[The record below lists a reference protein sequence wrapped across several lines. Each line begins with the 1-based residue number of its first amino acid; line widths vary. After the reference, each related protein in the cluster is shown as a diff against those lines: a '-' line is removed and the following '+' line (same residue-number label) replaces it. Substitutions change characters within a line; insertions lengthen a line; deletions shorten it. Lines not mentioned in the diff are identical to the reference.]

1 MHGSSQNFEEYS
13 PMTHKYLRG
22 LKGLTFLL
30 LAVFA
35 AINLRP
41 QSGNQGIL
49 TITVQDTT
57 GSVIPAA
64 ALVLR
69 DIATNEIRQTVTLD
83 KGTYTFAGLD
93 AGNYSLTVS
102 KSGFKNTVYDSIV
115 VNASRVTGL
124 SISLEVGSLSQR
136 VVVQAEQSPIIET
149 TSNVIGTTI
158 DLQQIEQLPMDD
170 RDPTAFTLFV
180 PGYANGTWNNQ
191 QGQAEVTSVDGAIA
205 ISDRFKSFGA
215 MGPQTTAVTPRLQNV
230 QEITVQTSGLNATQG
245 YGQAAMQTVL
255 ATRRGSNEFH
265 GRAFANLENSGLN
278 SNSWYNDFYGIP
290 KPLYHKNDFGGAIG
304 GPILKDRLFFFGS
317 YEQDSIPGKGTAI
330 NSVLTPSM
338 QQGNYTYLG
347 NDGNSHTVNLLTL
360 AGAAGLQ
367 SKVDTGIAAEISKI
381 NGALSGGTLGTVS
394 GADQYE
400 SQNVQLL
407 TFHEPNNQY
416 FYYPTVRVDYNMRRN
431 LSFSV
436 AFNEQKTSQPTNLFP
451 SYPGPSFSWMQDGV
465 RSNAYTAAL
474 GVNWIISPRVI
485 NQFQGGYL
493 YNYLISAPKS
503 ADYDRTR
510 HITWWAGPWGLN
522 LGPNNNSGG
531 TSGDFFYSTIS
542 NFYPLF
548 SFNDNLL
555 WQHKTHNFTFG
566 VSFYR
571 EQDHYWNPPQGYDN
585 VVMDMGGG
593 DPGLNVFSASNPA
606 LATANGTQ
614 LGEMQG
620 YYAILTGDV
629 VTVAGSH
636 PINSHTHQYQPYG
649 ALNLDEVQRGTG
661 LFFQDSWRMLPSLT
675 LNLGLRWDFTGD
687 DHDLNGIY
695 YSPTTTGLWG
705 PSGVNNLFNPG
716 SFQGEAN
723 PAYVSRGHAYSPW
736 NVSPQPN
743 FGFAWSPHVSEGW
756 LGSILGKSSTVVRGG
771 YALTRYTPQYQD
783 YWSYASDF
791 GSFFY
796 QNFSLN
802 AANSPSTGY
811 YTAGSEHYA
820 NYLNGTFPTNYLVN
834 PASYSSQIS
843 EASQFEQAGLEGMN
857 SNIQQPYTES
867 WNFGI
872 QRKLGENNAI
882 EVRYVGNRA
891 VHQWVALNLNE
902 VNIFENG
909 FLQEFQKAQQA
920 LAASGG
926 ASFQGPAGSM
936 PILDTAFQD
945 NLTGGYT
952 FGGFIYNLQHG
963 QVGSMAAG
971 LATPFGATSNYFCNL
986 VPSSFAPCATNLGY
1000 SGNGGSY
1007 PTNLFQLNPY
1017 QAGNG
1022 VGYLTGAGY
1031 SDYNSLQIEFRQQN
1045 WHGMHFTGNY
1055 TRARSLGMTTQ
1066 YTLRNL
1072 RLGYGPTGSD
1082 VHNVANILG
1091 TFDLPFGKGKVYL
1104 SNNAWLDRAVGGWT
1118 VGTTNTITSGGPIQI
1133 TGGNQTFNNL
1143 FDGGIV
1149 LHGIT
1154 NKQLQHAVGF
1164 HSVAGNRFAQYWIDP
1179 KYVTAGVGTN
1189 SALVTPNSTPGS
1201 IGTRYWMWGN
1211 RYWKP
1216 NFSVTKWVPIK
1227 DRMRFNMQG
1236 EFLDVFNHPR
1246 WGIGDAGAQ
1255 DASFGETF
1263 GKASGE
1269 TTQTGLNYGRIIELR
1284 ANFEF

>member
-1 MHGSSQNFEEYS
+1 
-13 PMTHKYLRG
+13 MTHNYLRV
-22 LKGLTFLL
+22 LKGLVFLVV
-30 LAVFA
+30 ASFA
-35 AINLRP
+35 MISLSA

-49 TITVQDTT
+49 TVTVLDKT
-57 GSVIPAA
+57 GSVVGSA

-69 DIATNEIRQTVTLD
+69 DKATNEVRQAVTLD
-83 KGTYTFAGLD
+83 QGTYTFAALD
-93 AGNYSLTVS
+93 AGDYSLTVS
-102 KSGFKNTVYDSIV
+102 KSGFKDTVYDSIV
-115 VNASRVTGL
+115 VYASRVTDL
-124 SISLEVGSLSQR
+124 AVSLEVGAVSQR
-136 VVVQAEQSPIIET
+136 VVVEAEQSPIIES

-158 DLQQIEQLPMDD
+158 DLQEIEQLPMDD
-170 RDPTAFTLFV
+170 RDPTAFTVFV

-191 QGQAEVTSVDGAIA
+191 QGQAEVTSADGAIA
-205 ISDRFKSFGA
+205 ISDRFKSYGA
-215 MGPQTTAVTPRLQNV
+215 MGPGVAVVTPRLQNV

-255 ATRRGSNEFH
+255 ATRRGSNEIH

-278 SNSWYNDFYGIP
+278 SNSWYNDFYSIP
-290 KPLYHKNDFGGAIG
+290 KPLYHKNDFGVSIG
-304 GPILKDRLFFFGS
+304 GRIIKDKLFYFGS
-317 YEQDSIPGKGTAI
+317 YEQDSIPGKGTAA

-347 NDGNSHTVNLLTL
+347 SDNAPHTVNLFTL

-367 SKVDTGIAAEISKI
+367 STTDTGIGGEITKI
-381 NGALSGGTLGTVS
+381 NGALSGGTLGDVG
-394 GADQYE
+394 GADEYE

-407 TFHEPNNQY
+407 TFHEPNNQSFY
-416 FYYPTVRVDYNMRRN
+416 FPTVRVDYNMRKN

-436 AFNEQKTSQPTNLFP
+436 AFNEQKSSQPTDLFP
-451 SYPGPSFSWMQDGV
+451 SFPGPNFAWMRDGN
-465 RSNAYTAAL
+465 RSNAYTAAIGINL
-474 GVNWIISPRVI
+474 IISPRLI

-493 YNYLISAPKS
+493 YNYAISAPNS
-503 ADYDRTR
+503 AGYDRT
-510 HITWWAGPWGLN
+510 HNIVWWNGPWGLN
-522 LGPNNNSGG
+522 YGSSGD
-531 TSGDFFYSTIS
+531 SGDFFYSTIS

-548 SFNDNLL
+548 SFSDNLL
-555 WQHKTHNFTFG
+555 WQHKTHNLTFG

-571 EQDHYWNPPQGYDN
+571 EQDHYWNPPQGYSN
-585 VVMDMGGG
+585 IVMGMGGG
-593 DPGLNVFSASNPA
+593 DPGLNVFSTSNPA
-606 LATANGTQ
+606 LATANGGQ
-614 LGEMQG
+614 LGEMQS
-620 YYAILTGDV
+620 YYAILTGDLL
-629 VTVAGSH
+629 TVAGSH
-636 PINSHTHQYQPYG
+636 PINPHTHQYQAYG

-661 LFFQDSWRMLPSLT
+661 LFFQDSWRMLPNLT
-675 LNLGLRWDFTGD
+675 FNFGLRWDFTGD

-695 YSPTTTGLWG
+695 YSPNTAGLWG

-716 SFQGEAN
+716 SFEGQAD
-723 PAYVSRGHAYSPW
+723 PSYIARGHAYSPW
-736 NVSPQPN
+736 NLSPQPN
-743 FGFAWSPHVSEGW
+743 AGFAWSPHVDVGW
-756 LGSILGKSSTVVRGG
+756 LAKLLGKSSTVVRGG
-771 YALTRYTPQYQD
+771 YALSRYTPQYQD
-783 YWSYASDF
+783 YWSFASDY

-796 QNFSLN
+796 QNFGLN
-802 AANSPSTGY
+802 AANTSATGY
-811 YTAGSEHYA
+811 YVAGSQHYA
-820 NYLNGTFPTNYLVN
+820 NYLNGTFPTNYLIS
-834 PASYSSQIS
+834 PASYSAQIT

-857 SNIQQPYTES
+857 SNIQQPYTQS

-872 QRKLGENNAI
+872 QRKLGENNALEI
-882 EVRYVGNRA
+882 RYVGNRDI
-891 VHQWVALNLNE
+891 HQWVPLNLNE

-909 FLQEFQKAQQA
+909 FLHEFQKAQQS

-926 ASFQGPAGSM
+926 NSFQGPTGST

-963 QVGSMAAG
+963 QVGSMANS
-971 LATPFGATSNYFCNL
+971 LSTPFGATSSYFCNL
-986 VPSSFAPCATNLGY
+986 VPTSFTPCAANLGY
-1000 SGNGGSY
+1000 PGNGGSY

-1031 SDYNSLQIEFRQQN
+1031 SNYNSMQIEFRQQT
-1045 WHGMHFTGNY
+1045 WHGMHFVGNY
-1055 TRARSLGMTTQ
+1055 TYARSLGMASQ

-1091 TFDLPFGKGKVYL
+1091 TYDLPFGKGRAYL

-1118 VGTTNTITSGGPIQI
+1118 IGTTNTITSGGPVQI
-1133 TGGNQTFNNL
+1133 SGGNQTYNNL

-1164 HSVAGNRFAQYWIDP
+1164 HSVPGNPFAHYWIDP
-1179 KYVTAGVGTN
+1179 KYVDSGVGTN
-1189 SALVTPNSTPGS
+1189 PAFITPNDTPGS

-1216 NFSVTKWVPIK
+1216 NFSVTKWIPIK
-1227 DRMRFNMQG
+1227 EAIRFNIQG
-1236 EFLDVFNHPR
+1236 EFLDAFNHPR

-1255 DASFGETF
+1255 DASFGESF

-1269 TTQTGLNYGRIIELR
+1269 YTQTGLNFGRIVELR
-1284 ANFEF
+1284 ANLEF